1 MSELNGKVAF
11 VTGGSRGIGEAIV
24 RKLASKGA
32 AVAFTYK
39 SQQDKADVIIKD
51 IISSGGKAAAFPAD
65 VTDKT
70 SLQSAIDDAAT
81 NFGRIDILVNNA
93 GMLRVCALEEIDFS
107 FYAEQ
112 FNTHVWGTI
121 AATQAVLRHFPE
133 GSGTVINLSS
143 LRVYSPA
150 ARSSIYSA
158 SKAAVSTLTQSLA
171 IELGPRGIT
180 VNAIAPGITR
190 TDMTSAMPDERRKLI
205 ADSTPLRRLGEPDD
219 IASAVALLAS
229 DDARWI
235 TGRTLL
241 ADGGLIGA

>member
-1 MSELNGKVAF
+1 MSELNGKIAL

-24 RKLASKGA
+24 RKLAAKGA
-32 AVAFTYK
+32 SVALTYK
-39 SQQDKADVIIKD
+39 SQREKADNVVKEIK
-51 IISSGGKAAAFPAD
+51 SEGGKAAAFAAD
-65 VTDKT
+65 VTDQA
-70 SLQSAIDDAAT
+70 SVQRAVDEAAAT
-81 NFGRIDILVNNA
+81 FGRIDVLVNNA
-93 GMLRVCALEEIDFS
+93 GMLRVCAFEEIDFA

-121 AATQAVLRHFPE
+121 AATQAALKHFPKN
-133 GSGTVINLSS
+133 GGTIINLSS

-180 VNAIAPGITR
+180 VNAIAPGITK
-190 TDMTSAMPDERRKLI
+190 TDMTAAMPDERRKLI
-205 ADSTPLRRLGEPDD
+205 ADSTPLRRLGEPND